1 MQKTLER
8 ISARIDRLND
18 WVGNKTIWLT
28 LAMILSQFAIVILSK
43 VYGYSFTPLDESIW
57 YYNGLI
63 FMLGAA
69 YTLLHDR
76 HVRVDIFYRE
86 AGQRYKAVVDFAGA
100 ILFLLPITFMT
111 FGLSWGFVLD
121 SWYNFNTGQWVLER
135 ANGSP
140 SSLPLLSA
148 FKTIIWV
155 YAFLLALAAIS
166 LAIKA
171 GLFLFGRHQDYD
183 PTIHAQPRQ
192 RM

>member
-1 MQKTLER
+1 MQQTLER
-8 ISARIDRLND
+8 IFSKIDRLND
-18 WVGNKTIWLT
+18 WVGNKTLWLV
-28 LAMILSQFAIVILSK
+28 LAMIITQFVIVILSK
-43 VYGYSFTPLDESIW
+43 VYGYSFTPLDESVW

-86 AGQRYKAVVDFAGA
+86 ASPRYKAIIDIIGA
-100 ILFLLPITFMT
+100 IIFLLPVTFMT

-121 SWYNFNTGQWVLER
+121 SWYNFSTGQWVLER
-135 ANGSP
+135 ADGSP

-166 LAIKA
+166 LTIKA
-171 GLFLFGRHQDYD
+171 GLFLSGAHHQYD
-183 PTIHAQPRQ
+183 PSIHAQPRQ
-192 RM
+192 RR